1 MEGLDST
8 RTDLAEADARLAES
22 AASMA
27 DLRERIP
34 GIFTMITIVLNLL
47 ILLTILAFIS
57 LFLHAWEYFKCTEQ
71 GLGGLMPGDCEKAP
85 AVS

>member
-34 GIFTMITIVLNLL
+34 GIFTMITIVLR
-47 ILLTILAFIS
+47 T
-57 LFLHAWEYFKCTEQ
+57 Y
-71 GLGGLMPGDCEKAP
+71 P
-85 AVS
+85 